1 MPRLARGEGATL
13 LERFRRYLR
22 DHRQP
27 LTRPRDLVAQLVFFA
42 EEHLSVEEIR
52 RRLKER
58 GEAVGLATIYR
69 TLDLLVESG
78 LVRAHDFGQGFR
90 RYEPMPAQAHHEHLI
105 CEHCGRVEE
114 FANERL
120 ERMLPV
126 IADEHG
132 FQHRRHRVEVY
143 GICRSC
149 RSGELR
155 PIGVTRL
162 DGSGAV

>member
-1 MPRLARGEGATL
+1 MPRLARGEGAAL

-27 LTRPRDLVAQLVFFA
+27 LTRQRDLVAQVVLLA
-42 EEHLSVEEIR
+42 EDHLSVEEIL
-52 RRLKER
+52 RRLRAR
-58 GEAVGLATIYR
+58 GEAVGTATVYR
-69 TLDLLVESG
+69 TLDLMLESG
-78 LVRAHDFGQGFR
+78 LVRAHDFGEGFK

-105 CEHCGRVEE
+105 CERCGRVEE

-126 IADEHG
+126 IADEHA

-143 GICRSC
+143 GVCGDCR
-149 RSGELR
+149 RRELA
-155 PIGVTRL
+155 PL
-162 DGSGAV
+162 

>member
-1 MPRLARGEGATL
+1 MPRLARGEGADL
-13 LERFRRYLR
+13 LDRFRRYLQ

-27 LTRPRDLVAQLVFFA
+27 RTRQRDLVAELIFLA
-42 EEHLSVEEIR
+42 EDHLSVEEVG

-58 GEAVGLATIYR
+58 GEAVGTATLYR

-78 LVRAHDFGQGFR
+78 LVRANDFGEGFR
-90 RYEPMPAQAHHEHLI
+90 RYEPVVAQAHHEHLI
-105 CEHCGRVEE
+105 CERCGRVEE

-132 FQHRRHRVEVY
+132 FEHRRHRVEVY
-143 GICRSC
+143 GVCRAC
-149 RSGELR
+149 RGRELR
-155 PIGVTRL
+155 PLAAR
-162 DGSGAV
+162 GAP